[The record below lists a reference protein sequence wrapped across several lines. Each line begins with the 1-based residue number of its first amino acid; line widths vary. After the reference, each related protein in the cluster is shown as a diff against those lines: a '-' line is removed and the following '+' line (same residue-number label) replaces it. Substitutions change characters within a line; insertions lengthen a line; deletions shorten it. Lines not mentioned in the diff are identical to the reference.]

1 MLAFPLVCAGCSRGR
16 THLDPVPERGPSPV
30 GMVGQVPSVSPDED
44 GAASLLVAKQLMVPV
59 DGVTP
64 DKVPDTYNAPRA
76 GGAHRALD
84 ILAPRGTP
92 VLAADAGRVLKLRSN
107 ANGGITI
114 YAIDRE
120 EKFVYYYAHLER
132 YRDGLHEGDLLEA
145 GDVIGYVGTSGNAPP
160 GVPHLHF
167 QIMRYRGEGKYW
179 DGDPIDP
186 HAYLSR
192 GGVRRI
198 P

>member
-1 MLAFPLVCAGCSRGR
+1 MLAFPLVSSACSRAR
-16 THLDPVPERGPSPV
+16 TRIDPVPAQAQAPDGTALSP
-30 GMVGQVPSVSPDED
+30 PALSPAGDD
-44 GAASLLVAKQLMVPV
+44 AASILVAKQLMVPV
-59 DGVTP
+59 EGVTP
-64 DKVPDTYNAPRA
+64 DGVSDTYNAPRA

-92 VLAADAGRVLKLRSN
+92 VLAADGGRIFKLRSN

-120 EKFVYYYAHLER
+120 ERFIYYYAHLER
-132 YRDGLHEGDLLEA
+132 YRDGLREGDLLEA

-160 GVPHLHF
+160 NVPHLHF
-167 QIMRYRGEGKYW
+167 QIMRYRGDGKYW

-192 GGVRRI
+192 RGARRN